1 MQCIEVCSGQQQGE
15 LSLQLGDTI
24 NVMQKTSD
32 GTVATQPCYSGFNKS
47 RINEGLFFICM
58 LIHSWSF
65 VGFLEGR
72 RVQDGQR
79 GWFST
84 ACVVE
89 ITNEHVQRR
98 HLRQRYHVL
107 QTATRLL
114 KQRSGV
120 LELPTTKCFIWE
132 TVYIA
137 ICLFS
142 LTDLK

>member
-1 MQCIEVCSGQQQGE
+1 MDNNKGSLVYSWEIRSTSCRRLQMVLLQHNPAIPDSISLESMKVCFLFACS
-15 LSLQLGDTI
+15 
-24 NVMQKTSD
+24 
-32 GTVATQPCYSGFNKS
+32 FS
-47 RINEGLFFICM
+47 RF
-58 LIHSWSF
+58 WSF

-120 LELPTTKCFIWE
+120 LELPTTKCFI
-132 TVYIA
+132 
-137 ICLFS
+137 
-142 LTDLK
+142 